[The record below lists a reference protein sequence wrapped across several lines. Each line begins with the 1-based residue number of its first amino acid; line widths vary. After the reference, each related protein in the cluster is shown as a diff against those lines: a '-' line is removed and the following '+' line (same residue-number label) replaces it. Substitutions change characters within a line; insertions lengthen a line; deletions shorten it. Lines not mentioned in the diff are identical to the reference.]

1 MQSKYLHSEK
11 ISLQL
16 QLQSKSEKFDYAIE
30 HEEGCEVAKLIYREI
45 KELRA
50 RLKQINSL
58 KESDL

>member
-30 HEEGCEVAKLIYREI
+30 HEEGCETAKIIYREI
-45 KELRA
+45 KELRV

-58 KESDL
+58 KESGL